1 MSLQA
6 GRTQNIVWVLVKC
19 FCKRVETESS
29 LESSLDSDQYFCKQ
43 VETEF
48 SPDSDQCLSMQ
59 AC

>member
-6 GRTQNIVWVLVKC
+6 GRTQNIVWVLIKC
-19 FCKRVETESS
+19 LCQQAETESS

-43 VETEF
+43 VQTEF

>member
-6 GRTQNIVWVLVKC
+6 GRTQNVVWVLIKC
-19 FCKRVETESS
+19 LCKQVETESS

-43 VETEF
+43 AETEF